1 MKKTMVSLVTAAALA
16 GTFSLGAN
24 ASAAEVTVKKGDTL
38 WNIAKANN
46 ITVEEIK
53 EWNGLSGDIIHPQ
66 DQLKVALS
74 ERYKIEK
81 GDTLWGI
88 SQNYEGVTYQ
98 KLAEWNSIANPD
110 LIYAGDEITIY
121 VDGQPKAVET
131 PVKEEAPAEEPV
143 TEDPAK
149 EAPAEEPVTEEPAE
163 EAPAEEPVTEEPA
176 EEETAADPEVAQ
188 ELTMTA
194 TAYTATCEGCSGIT
208 ATGINLLKNP
218 DMKVISVDPD
228 VIPLGSKV
236 WVEGYGEAIAG
247 DTGGAIKG
255 NKIDIFIP
263 EYEDAIKYGLE
274 LEQGSSENKATLLSV
289 EDYKGETIVFFE
301 FNNALGVAS
310 VAESKNGFSLY
321 RSGPYSGFEG
331 DTPYST
337 MGFDIETKSGL
348 EISILAGK
356 AFDTNIQNVKLLG
369 DGSERVLTI
378 TEKSRLFYAIHEE
391 PFDSLEI
398 IPIMDNH

>member
-46 ITVEEIK
+46 ISVEEIK
-53 EWNGLSGDIIHPQ
+53 DWNGLSGDVIYPQ

-110 LIYAGDEITIY
+110 LIYAGDELVIY
-121 VDGQPKAVET
+121 VDGNSVPVEA

-143 TEDPAK
+143 TEAPAEEAPAEEPVTEAPAE

-176 EEETAADPEVAQ
+176 EEAPAEEPAQEEETAADPEVAQ

-194 TAYTATCEGCSGIT
+194 TAYTASCEGCSGIT
-208 ATGINLLKNP
+208 ATGINLLENP

-263 EYEDAIKYGLE
+263 DHQDAVNYGVQE
-274 LEQGSSENKATLLSV
+274 VQVKV
-289 EDYKGETIVFFE
+289 YK
-301 FNNALGVAS
+301 
-310 VAESKNGFSLY
+310 
-321 RSGPYSGFEG
+321 
-331 DTPYST
+331 
-337 MGFDIETKSGL
+337 
-348 EISILAGK
+348 
-356 AFDTNIQNVKLLG
+356 
-369 DGSERVLTI
+369 
-378 TEKSRLFYAIHEE
+378 
-391 PFDSLEI
+391 
-398 IPIMDNH
+398 